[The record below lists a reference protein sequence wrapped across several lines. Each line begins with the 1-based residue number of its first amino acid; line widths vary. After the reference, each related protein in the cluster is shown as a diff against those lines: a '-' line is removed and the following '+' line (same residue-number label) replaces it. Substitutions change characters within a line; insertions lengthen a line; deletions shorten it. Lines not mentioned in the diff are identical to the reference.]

1 MSVPCRRAGS
11 SLIFAGEKNEKNKEI
26 VRSRVKEY
34 MDRAE
39 NLKKEMDEQK
49 GGKKASAMGSD
60 GKAKPAGK
68 GCVSALRG
76 VNGLTVQ

>member
-1 MSVPCRRAGS
+1 MSVLVIAEPDRP
-11 SLIFAGEKNEKNKEI
+11 SLTLAGEKNERNKEI

-49 GGKKASAMGSD
+49 GGGKKASAMGSD
-60 GKAKPAGK
+60 GKSKPAGK
-68 GCVSALRG
+68 G
-76 VNGLTVQ
+76 